1 MRLSEWLAKPPNRE
15 AANPKVV
22 SLIEPVLS
30 VLGAEPDPHCWAAW
44 GDDSAIRWSL
54 LVPTTAGLIACYV
67 RVNVAGEGP
76 RLSAKVTRWSRVQLG
91 DLAVET
97 QGNHRLL
104 SFQVEQTVM
113 RGADEVADEIAAFA
127 LVILAAV
134 EGRPI
139 PDLDKLRP
147 RRKTTRPAKAAT
159 KPLRPLLKAGP
170 KATASSGAGRAA
182 GRAPTGA

>member
-1 MRLSEWLAKPPNRE
+1 
-15 AANPKVV
+15 
-22 SLIEPVLS
+22 
-30 VLGAEPDPHCWAAW
+30 
-44 GDDSAIRWSL
+44 
-54 LVPTTAGLIACYV
+54 V

-97 QGNHRLL
+97 QGIHRLL

-113 RGADEVADEIAAFA
+113 RGADEVADKIAAFA

-147 RRKTTRPAKAAT
+147 RRKPTRPGKTAT
-159 KPLRPLLKAGP
+159 RPQRPLLQAGP
-170 KATASSGAGRAA
+170 KAPGSSAAGRAA